1 MKTSKSSGKI
11 SRNESALESDQEPET
26 TELIS
31 NMHQGVSN
39 ILVAVRCRPLTKKEK
54 EVEDFKTVQILDGKL
69 VIITEPPGPINK
81 RLNEKKYA
89 FDFAFG
95 ENVSQQEVFN
105 KTTMFLLEGV
115 LSGYNAT
122 VFAYGPT
129 GAGKTYTMLGEVDK
143 LGIMLMS
150 FIELFTRIEV
160 LSNEREYLVKISYLE
175 IYNEI
180 VRDLISPSTGY
191 LDIREDP
198 DKGITVSGLSEL
210 VATSPQEVIECLR
223 LGNKRRTCEPTEAN
237 QTSSRSHAVL
247 QILIEYR
254 EKNTGIETEKATGKL
269 SLIDLA
275 GSERA
280 ANTKNRGIRLIEG
293 ANINRS
299 LLALGNCINALY
311 EANLKGTKTYIP
323 YRDSKLTRLLKD
335 SLGGNCRTVMIVCI
349 SPFAMFYDDTHNTLK
364 YANRAKNIKTSS
376 ERNVVN
382 VTYHISKYK
391 DIINELK
398 KEVLELKKVLQK
410 KNSPKNLDGFD
421 NADKYEGQLEGHMQ
435 KEAKTKKM
443 YFEAVSSWDELQEMM
458 LTRECELN
466 EARFTHGNDSNVVVS
481 IEDQL
486 GKLKKSIAEQE
497 DKVGRM
503 NSQFENLEKIRQE
516 MQARWEDLPEDLTK
530 TLKITLQQHIIM
542 LSELENE
549 QLKLHEKNQL
559 KQKDIYIQILQNQL
573 QNKIDYLENKGTN
586 TLEKQALH
594 KPKSLNQENFFLKNI
609 ETNNRNKNFNY
620 RLQGIKSKIT
630 YVKSEGSL
638 PPLSPK
644 YIPTKNSHKKESKIP
659 RYNQKYQED
668 ISPSSLTEINP
679 IHPYSSKNIHKK
691 GKAKTKRKAKKPF
704 IISNSEPESARPKEL
719 PKISDKFYM
728 SPYVKRSN
736 EQKKNPFAKPYN
748 VKYGVMIRGIEKLN

>member
-1 MKTSKSSGKI
+1 MKSSKSSGKI
-11 SRNESALESDQEPET
+11 SRNESVLGSDQEPET

-54 EVEDFKTVQILDGKL
+54 EVDDFKTVQILDGKL
-69 VIITEPPGPINK
+69 VIITEPPGPVNK

-160 LSNEREYLVKISYLE
+160 LSNEREYQVKISYLE

-180 VRDLISPSTGY
+180 VRDLISPSSGY

-247 QILIEYR
+247 QILVEYR

-391 DIINELK
+391 DIINDLR
-398 KEVLELKKVLQK
+398 KEVLELKKVLMKK
-410 KNSPKNLDGFD
+410 KNSPKNLDGFE
-421 NADKYEGQLEGHMQ
+421 NADKYESELEGHMQ
-435 KEAKTKKM
+435 KETKTKKM
-443 YFEAVSSWDELQEMM
+443 YFEAVKSWDELQEMI

-466 EARFTHGNDSNVVVS
+466 DARYTHGNDNNVVLS
-481 IEDQL
+481 INDQVNR
-486 GKLKKSIAEQE
+486 LKKSIAEQE
-497 DKVGRM
+497 DKVGKM
-503 NSQFENLEKIRQE
+503 NSQFENLEKVRKEIQE
-516 MQARWEDLPEDLTK
+516 SWEGLPEDLTK
-530 TLKITLQQHIIM
+530 TLKITLQQHIIA

-573 QNKIDYLENKGTN
+573 RDRIDNLEAHSLNN
-586 TLEKQALH
+586 Q
-594 KPKSLNQENFFLKNI
+594 KSLKQEKFFLKNF
-609 ETNNRNKNFNY
+609 ETNDGNAKKNKVFNY
-620 RLQGIKSKIT
+620 RLQGIKSKNS
-630 YVKSEGSL
+630 YVRSEDTL

-644 YIPTKNSHKKESKIP
+644 YVLNKNPHKKESKIP
-659 RYNQKYQED
+659 RYNSKYQED
-668 ISPSSLTEINP
+668 ISSASSLTDLNL
-679 IHPYSSKNIHKK
+679 IHPNSSKNIHKK
-691 GKAKTKRKAKKPF
+691 STGKIKRKVKKPF
-704 IISNSEPESARPKEL
+704 DVSNSEPEFTRPKQL

-736 EQKKNPFAKPYN
+736 EQKKNPFAKQHN
-748 VKYGVMIRGIEKLN
+748 VKYGVMIRGIEKFN